1 MQTEPRERTL
11 AQAINDTLR
20 EEMDRDET
28 VLVLGED
35 VASYGGV
42 YKLTHGLLERFGP
55 ERVLDTPISEAGI
68 VGVAV
73 GAALTGRRPVVEVMF
88 GDFLTLAMDQLV
100 NQAAKAHYMSGGT
113 LRVPLVIRTTMGAG
127 RRLAAQHSQSL
138 HAWFAHVPGLK
149 VVLPATPADARGLLK
164 SAIRSDDPVLFFEDK
179 LMYRERG
186 LVPVEEYVT
195 PLGVAEVKRVG
206 TDVTVVATSRMV
218 GVALA
223 AADQVAQEGVSIE
236 VVDPRTLT
244 PLDEETIVESV
255 QKTSRCVIVDGGHL
269 RFGVAAE
276 IAAVVAR
283 RAFEYLDAPVERVC
297 ALDVPIPFS
306 PTLEDETMPSAE
318 KVSSCVRELVG

>member
-1 MQTEPRERTL
+1 MQTE
-11 AQAINDTLR
+11 
-20 EEMDRDET
+20 
-28 VLVLGED
+28 
-35 VASYGGV
+35 
-42 YKLTHGLLERFGP
+42 
-55 ERVLDTPISEAGI
+55 
-68 VGVAV
+68 
-73 GAALTGRRPVVEVMF
+73 
-88 GDFLTLAMDQLV
+88 
-100 NQAAKAHYMSGGT
+100 

-149 VVLPATPADARGLLK
+149 VVLPATPADAKGLLK

-223 AADQVAQEGVSIE
+223 AADQLAQEGVSIE

-269 RFGVAAE
+269 RLRRGRRDRRCCRTSSVR
-276 IAAVVAR
+276 VPR
-283 RAFEYLDAPVERVC
+283 RAGGARLRAGRAYSIQPDAGGRDDAKRREGLQLRKGACRLMAV
-297 ALDVPIPFS
+297 ALRQVVGLGRR
-306 PTLEDETMPSAE
+306 TAE
-318 KVSSCVRELVG
+318 